1 MKSKATA
8 QQKKTATHS
17 KTKRVLSNK
26 KKSSAKGKPTK
37 AESLK
42 DRTICDGNVVLFRR
56 DNSTNWQCR
65 IKRFVG
71 VWVDYS
77 TNLSDFTKAKK
88 AAEERYRDI
97 KYRQET
103 GKIDITRRFSD
114 VCKVAKKE
122 LLSESESSGRILPKQ
137 LTQVIDKYL
146 IPLLGTYQCHNISR
160 DVLREFSK
168 KRAQLMG
175 KVPTQSTVNTHNTAL
190 NYVLRKAHDLNYIE
204 FVPKLINDG
213 DGTQKRRIYF
223 NDKEYRKLTNFMRS
237 DLVKSRKLYEAKG
250 RNGLDT
256 LTLTS
261 YELRQMLRDVV
272 LILANSGIRCGKEL
286 LDLKWNN
293 LSIVVED
300 EMESIRFALPHTKLK
315 QQRFVIGYESQRG
328 KDDERYGC
336 WKPLKR
342 IAERFDDLKGLSWE
356 ELFTKDEYIFRLPS
370 TRKVAKQEA
379 LTKNFKLLLKRC
391 DLLTDDFGNVRV
403 LYSLRH
409 TYVSRRRFE
418 GMSFDDISEQVG
430 TSVNM
435 LEEHYNHFTVSD
447 NPNRYS
453 GHQKRKEKEKEYQN
467 EELKKQVA
475 QLTEQLANEKA
486 KGRKKERR
494 K

>member
-8 QQKKTATHS
+8 QETKSATRS
-17 KTKRVLSNK
+17 KTKRSLSSK
-26 KKSSAKGKPTK
+26 KQSIAKGKSTK
-37 AESLK
+37 ADSLK
-42 DRTICDGNVVLFRR
+42 DRTICNGNVVLFKRNR
-56 DNSTNWQCR
+56 SANWQCR
-65 IKRFVG
+65 IKRYMG

-77 TNLSDFTKAKK
+77 TNQSDFNKEKK

-97 KYRQET
+97 KYQQEH
-103 GKIDITRRFSD
+103 GLIDITRRFSD

-122 LLSESESSGRILPKQ
+122 LLSEYESSGRILPKQ

-160 DVLREFSK
+160 DVLREFSG
-168 KRAQLMG
+168 KRAEMMG

-204 FVPKLINDG
+204 FVPKPINDG
-213 DGTQKRRIYF
+213 DGTKKRRTYF
-223 NDKEYRKLTNFMRS
+223 SDKDYRKLTNFMRS

-261 YELRQMLRDVV
+261 YEIRQLLRDVV
-272 LILANSGIRCGKEL
+272 LILANSGIRCGDEL
-286 LDLKWNN
+286 LNLKWNN
-293 LSIVVED
+293 LSIVIQD
-300 EMESIRFALPHTKLK
+300 EIESIRFALTHTTTNK
-315 QQRFVIGYESQRG
+315 QRFVVGYESKRG

-342 IAERFDDLKGLSWE
+342 IAERFDDLKDLSWE

-370 TRKVAKQEA
+370 TRKVVKQEA

-430 TSVNM
+430 TSVQM
-435 LEEHYNHFTVSD
+435 LEKHYNHFTVSD
-447 NPNRYS
+447 NPNLFS
-453 GHQKRKEKEKEYQN
+453 GHAKRQQRSKDKEI
-467 EELKKQVA
+467 EELKKQI
-475 QLTEQLANEKA
+475 EKL
-486 KGRKKERR
+486 KKEHASSV
-494 K
+494 

>member
-26 KKSSAKGKPTK
+26 KKSSAKENLT
-37 AESLK
+37 LK

-77 TNLSDFTKAKK
+77 TNLSDFNKAKK

-168 KRAQLMG
+168 KRAQLTG
-175 KVPTQSTVNTHNTAL
+175 KVPAQSTVNTHNTAL

-213 DGTQKRRIYF
+213 DGTQKRRTYF
-223 NDKEYRKLTNFMRS
+223 NDKDYRKLTNFMRS

-261 YELRQMLRDVV
+261 YEIRQLLKASDPSLSGLPNV
-272 LILANSGIRCGKEL
+272 NSGLIKGPQLIR
-286 LDLKWNN
+286 
-293 LSIVVED
+293 S
-300 EMESIRFALPHTKLK
+300 H
-315 QQRFVIGYESQRG
+315 
-328 KDDERYGC
+328 
-336 WKPLKR
+336 
-342 IAERFDDLKGLSWE
+342 GLSW
-356 ELFTKDEYIFRLPS
+356 
-370 TRKVAKQEA
+370 
-379 LTKNFKLLLKRC
+379 
-391 DLLTDDFGNVRV
+391 
-403 LYSLRH
+403 
-409 TYVSRRRFE
+409 SRRA
-418 GMSFDDISEQVG
+418 
-430 TSVNM
+430 
-435 LEEHYNHFTVSD
+435 VS
-447 NPNRYS
+447 
-453 GHQKRKEKEKEYQN
+453 
-467 EELKKQVA
+467 
-475 QLTEQLANEKA
+475 
-486 KGRKKERR
+486 
-494 K
+494 